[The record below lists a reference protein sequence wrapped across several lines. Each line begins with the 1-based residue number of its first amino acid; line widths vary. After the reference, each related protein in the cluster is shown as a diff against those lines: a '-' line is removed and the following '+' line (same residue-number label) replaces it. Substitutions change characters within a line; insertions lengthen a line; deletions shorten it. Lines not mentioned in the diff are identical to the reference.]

1 MTRRITIVM
10 IFLIIFASF
19 IARTAIV
26 DSRMASRLGQEQG
39 QKQGQKQGLTASA
52 ASFVGSLEDDPDRG
66 TRITGRA
73 VLIITAVR
81 EDDTMTGRIQFQ
93 LDEATRELLARQDKT
108 AQESIPAIVTIDP
121 VSLVFRKGTSC
132 PDIRIEAKNLRMK
145 TGPQMI
151 RINDLTFRLIETPD
165 PLIQLFCALAR
176 QINVDR
182 HRHGIIRAINR
193 TLE

>member
-1 MTRRITIVM
+1 M
-10 IFLIIFASF
+10 IFLTIFASF

-26 DSRMASRLGQEQG
+26 DSRMASRLGLE
-39 QKQGQKQGLTASA
+39 QGQKQGLTASA